1 MFRVRFSA
9 FLLALGVFL
18 NSTSAAVSQ
27 GPEALLNRAVE
38 ASNRGRSSES
48 VELATGALAGNPELA
63 YAYYLRGREHFRL
76 GKITESVADL
86 EQYVRLRPDLE
97 PRQWELGLSYYYA
110 GQFRKGA
117 RQFELYQTYHDND
130 VENSVWRYLCIA
142 RTEGTE
148 KARSTLMPI
157 DNDPRIPMMAVYD
170 MFRGEG
176 APQKVLDTARAGGPG
191 PAQLEGRLFYAHLY
205 VGLFLLAQ
213 GDEEGGKTHILA
225 AEKKRIGH
233 YMWDVAR
240 YQASL
245 LKVPHPASKTR

>member
-1 MFRVRFSA
+1 MRFA
-9 FLLALGVFL
+9 KFLLALGVFL
-18 NSTSAAVSQ
+18 NSNPAAMSQ
-27 GPEALLNRAVE
+27 GAEELLNRAVQ
-38 ASNRGRSSES
+38 ASEQGRSSES
-48 VELATGALAGNPELA
+48 VELATGALARNPGLS

-76 GKITESVADL
+76 GKISESVADL
-86 EQYVRLRPDLE
+86 EEYVRLRPDME

-110 GQFRKGA
+110 GQFEKGA

-142 RTEGTE
+142 RTEGTA

-157 DNDPRIPMMAVYD
+157 RNDPRIPMMAIYD

-176 APQKVLDTARAGGPG
+176 SPKKVLETARAGNPG

-205 VGLFLLAQ
+205 IGLFLLAQ
-213 GDEEGGKTHILA
+213 GDGEGGKTHILA
-225 AEKKRIGH
+225 SENKKVRH

-240 YQASL
+240 YQAGVL
-245 LKVPHPASKTR
+245 RKEETAKRK

>member
-1 MFRVRFSA
+1 MFLVRFA
-9 FLLALGVFL
+9 KFLLALSVL
-18 NSTSAAVSQ
+18 LSSTHTAMSQ
-27 GPEALLNRAVE
+27 GAEEMLNRAVE
-38 ASNRGRSSES
+38 ASEQGRSSES
-48 VELATGALAGNPELA
+48 VDLATNALARNPELA

-76 GKITESVADL
+76 GKINESVADL
-86 EQYVRLRPDLE
+86 EQYVRLRPDME

-110 GQFRKGA
+110 GQFAKGA

-142 RTEGTE
+142 RTDGTE
-148 KARSTLMPI
+148 RARSTLMPI
-157 DNDPRIPMMAVYD
+157 RNDPRIPMMAVYD

-176 APQKVLDTARAGGPG
+176 SPAKVLEAARAGRPG

-205 VGLFLLAQ
+205 IGLFLLAQ
-213 GDEEGGKTHILA
+213 GDGEGGKTHILA
-225 AEKKRIGH
+225 AERKRVRH

-245 LKVPHPASKTR
+245 LGRPE